1 MWNTLEYVA
10 LLFAVTAGF
19 SYANHYLLRLPRNS
33 GLLVIALAASL
44 CLRLI
49 EYVFPA
55 VGLATMLRHE
65 LAQADFGSLLLNG
78 FLGFLLFAGALD
90 VDVRE
95 LFGRKWTILAL
106 ATVGVL
112 LSTFAMAAGMFGIFR
127 LVGIRRPAELLPGFW
142 CADLADGS
150 GDCP

>member
-1 MWNTLEYVA
+1 MAAVAAKLLMWNTLEYVA

-19 SYANHYLLRLPRNS
+19 SYANHYGLRLPRNS

-55 VGLATMLRHE
+55 IGLATVLRHS
-65 LAQADFGSLLLNG
+65 LDHANLGPLLLNV

-90 VDVRE
+90 
-95 LFGRKWTILAL
+95 
-106 ATVGVL
+106 
-112 LSTFAMAAGMFGIFR
+112 
-127 LVGIRRPAELLPGFW
+127 
-142 CADLADGS
+142 
-150 GDCP
+150 